1 MDELKVL
8 LGDELFK
15 QLSEKLGDKKLVF
28 DDGKMIPKYRF
39 DEVNISLK
47 EVKESKENL
56 EKEIS
61 KIKRDFKD
69 TEGLTQKIESLQEDL
84 KNQKIQSELKEK
96 QTLKKIALKDALNAS
111 GAKHPELLEG
121 KFELDKIELDTYGKI
136 IDFDKQLE
144 PIKEGYKDLFG
155 ETVHKGYPPVENVKN
170 PIVNDTKF
178 LSPEDKIALGYKKA

>member
-15 QLSEKLGDKKLVF
+15 QVSEKLGDKKLIF

-39 DEVNISLK
+39 DEVNSSLK
-47 EVKESKENL
+47 ETKESKDNL

-84 KNQKIQSELKEK
+84 KTQKIQSELKEK

-111 GAKHPELLEG
+111 GAKHPELLEA

-136 IDFDKQLE
+136 IDFDKIAE
-144 PIKEGYKDLFG
+144 PIKLEYKDLFG
-155 ETVHKGYPPVENVKN
+155 EVKNVGYKPVEDVKS
-170 PIVNDTKF
+170 PIVNDPKF
-178 LSPEDKIALGYKKA
+178 LSAQEKIALGYKKA